1 MATNDKKKELMVE
14 DPSNQLKL
22 KQTRDFAVPV
32 PGNMPGRQPGAAATA
47 ASTGGASQGY
57 KPSDA
62 VTRAQDLLKQQLGQK
77 PGAYQS
83 QWQTQLDDIMG
94 QILNRKPFTYDLNGD
109 ALYQQY
115 KDRYM
120 QQGRMAMMDTMGQAQ
135 AMTGGYGNS
144 YAQSVGQQA
153 YHGHLQQ
160 LNDVV
165 PELYQLAMSKYQMEG
180 DALADQHA
188 LLAQKEATDYG
199 RYQDQMAEW
208 QAERDYLAGRYDAER
223 DYDYG
228 RYADDRNFSYQQERD
243 KAADDKWQA
252 EFDEAKRQYD
262 QNFGAKHGSDGSDS
276 SSGNKTGGGK
286 TGGYDTHGY
295 TEDQIKALQ
304 KRAGIK
310 EDGIWGPDTQKAYE
324 AGYRH
329 DYSPEDEVLDT
340 GDQNHNYG
348 TVAHDLDT
356 LIKGGAS
363 KEEQDAL
370 LTAAYKAGHIN
381 EDQYRSLMK
390 GYRPV
395 LLTD

>member
-1 MATNDKKKELMVE
+1 MGIDL
-14 DPSNQLKL
+14 
-22 KQTRDFAVPV
+22 
-32 PGNMPGRQPGAAATA
+32 
-47 ASTGGASQGY
+47 GGIQIFMS
-57 KPSDA
+57 KHFLDCFHIH
-62 VTRAQDLLKQQLGQK
+62 
-77 PGAYQS
+77 
-83 QWQTQLDDIMG
+83 TQL
-94 QILNRKPFTYDLNGD
+94 
-109 ALYQQY
+109 
-115 KDRYM
+115 
-120 QQGRMAMMDTMGQAQ
+120 
-135 AMTGGYGNS
+135 
-144 YAQSVGQQA
+144 QQA
-153 YHGHLQQ
+153 
-160 LNDVV
+160 
-165 PELYQLAMSKYQMEG
+165 
-180 DALADQHA
+180 
-188 LLAQKEATDYG
+188 
-199 RYQDQMAEW
+199 
-208 QAERDYLAGRYDAER
+208 
-223 DYDYG
+223 
-228 RYADDRNFSYQQERD
+228 RD

-276 SSGNKTGGGK
+276 SSGDKTGGDK

-295 TEDQIKALQ
+295 TKDQIKALQ

-329 DYSPEDEVLDT
+329 DYSPEDEVLDA

-363 KEEQDAL
+363 KDEQDAL